1 MGHKAVAYEE
11 IRALV
16 KSLQPDCLLT
26 DHTHL
31 QDPWE
36 VDIVNF
42 EEPRG
47 AFVPAGNTYAG
58 NQEQKIN
65 ASGGNDWFWAPNI
78 GGLMSVTDIVDNHLR
93 VLEPRW
99 TNFLLNCPPNREGL
113 LDAAIVSA
121 ADRGRASV
129 VAETRRARRCRRRG
143 RTSSSRTRRRRRPR
157 PAARRPA
164 PSTASTTTTAT
175 RSGARR
181 ARCRSRSR
189 SISARRS
196 PTSGCWATCPS
207 T

>member
-1 MGHKAVAYEE
+1 MNYVKQQITELLTNYGPIPILIIDGWSWRMGHKGAAYEE

-65 ASGGNDWFWAPNI
+65 ATGGNDWFWSPNI
-78 GGLMSVTDIVDNHLR
+78 GGLMTVTDIVDNHLK

-99 TNFLLNCPPNREGL
+99 TNFLLNCPPNR
-113 LDAAIVSA
+113 
-121 ADRGRASV
+121 RG
-129 VAETRRARRCRRRG
+129 
-143 RTSSSRTRRRRRPR
+143 
-157 PAARRPA
+157 
-164 PSTASTTTTAT
+164 
-175 RSGARR
+175 
-181 ARCRSRSR
+181 
-189 SISARRS
+189 
-196 PTSGCWATCPS
+196 
-207 T
+207 